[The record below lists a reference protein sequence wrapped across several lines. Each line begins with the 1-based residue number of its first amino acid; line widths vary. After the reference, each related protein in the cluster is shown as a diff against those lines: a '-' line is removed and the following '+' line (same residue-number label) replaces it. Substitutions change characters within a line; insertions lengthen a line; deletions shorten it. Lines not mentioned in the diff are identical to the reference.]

1 METIVSS
8 RSKEVRIGH
17 DLPFVIIGERINP
30 TGRKKLAAEM
40 AAGDFSR
47 VIAEESPALIA
58 IARKVPLSGP
68 RLGSPNETLLAPQQ
82 VLTFSSSGQRRTIS
96 KTWRPA

>member
-47 VIAEESPALIA
+47 VISDALAQVATGAHMLDVNAGIPMADEPAILAATVKLVQSLSLIH
-58 IARKVPLSGP
+58 
-68 RLGSPNETLLAPQQ
+68 
-82 VLTFSSSGQRRTIS
+82 IS
-96 KTWRPA
+96 EPTRPS